1 MAQNNWLDEGSTP
14 VPQPTSAAADTSW
27 LDEQSDVVQDN
38 ALVRGFKKSSQSIG
52 ITKGLVTGDSADTA
66 RKVAEA
72 ADYARKNPGMQEGR
86 ELGQAWDR
94 GDGVWGGIK
103 EVAGEFAK
111 DWRDAPGA
119 IAGVRATGRNLL
131 AMGEKVIEQVP
142 NMAAPVAGMIAGG
155 AAGSAAAGPVGT
167 VLGGWAGA
175 SLGNTA
181 VEGGSMVQ
189 EALQKHKINPT
200 DQAAVSAYLEKN
212 GDRILGQAGVK
223 GAIIGAVDTATA
235 GLGHFLLSGPGKAAA
250 SRALADMGVD
260 AADKAAVRAAQS
272 SAAFKNRIA
281 SDAAYQATQQGAN
294 KIARNAGAAALEPAG
309 EFAGEFVGQ
318 GVATGEW
325 DTKNAALEAASS
337 IGQSGA
343 MYAGQKA
350 IQAFSRPGAATNDPS
365 EQPVP
370 APGQPPA
377 PPPAPNQGT
386 GPTLAL
392 PAPDRGV
399 IQVAGDG
406 TARTPAYQAPGYVGD
421 VTDVEPRAVNPV
433 REQVAAAAEQGG
445 ALSSAALT
453 AIDTG
458 VTQAMQPA
466 PEQAPP
472 QISLEE
478 ADARD
483 QAAYEQHW
491 DSYDSDPVVSRY
503 FEDDSDIPDF
513 GAASN
518 VSDEEFLRSLGAT
531 DEDIQDAIAT
541 ARQSPIPQSSPA
553 VDAGAQANEPAGPR
567 EGAGGNQAAPGQV
580 TPRQPDNFTGTPS
593 ATMGKQGA
601 TARPGP
607 GFGLKDALAQIRA
620 KKQQEAANA
629 QAAAPQAAPAAQSVP
644 VAGTGSVEAAGFD
657 QLEDALFKERNA
669 TTSAIENDWMNGNG
683 RRHLTNIERAIYDAV
698 SASTLD
704 ADNAAQIIE
713 TALENDRPDLAQ
725 YAASR
730 AMRAA
735 ESMDTTPGVPQSSP
749 KYGKIK
755 SDLEARKKQALDA
768 ASALQEIVSSKQA
781 PQAAAAAQTLPAA
794 RPGAV
799 EAAGPATIPA
809 TTGVA
814 RESQASQA
822 QQGSTQS
829 TQAGGPQAGAATA
842 TASASPAGGNRVQAA
857 GLTNGAPTQ
866 NTGAQGTP
874 AASAQ
879 GSAPAEP
886 EFTTIKTVYGD
897 SVTVR
902 TADLNSDKPR
912 LRQYTKDGKSKAV
925 PAIHRDN
932 LDLTGEKSAERA
944 KENAKNLLFH
954 TVTTKDGG
962 AFASQAAAQREVNRL
977 GLQDSHEVVEA
988 GGGFVGRIKK
998 TGEQHGATAR
1008 NLRLADERTPG
1019 AGAAAPHGP
1028 GESVAGEAPVV
1039 GAGQRQQA
1047 QAAAGN
1053 AAKPANLFSDPRTG
1067 APVVVQNKATADAMA
1082 RSKQLSGKVAVRK
1095 ATPAEMADER
1105 NAFTG
1110 YNAGEN
1116 RRIGYVLEM
1125 LPPKDAPA
1133 THAVTDRDNAQ
1144 DKADAFIKTLTSKDG
1159 DASAPVAEPPAPAGR
1174 TYLAVPFNEKD
1185 YAKRAGAKWDEGKKL
1200 WYADPVGGDGAA
1212 AGEININLKQY
1223 VPQDST
1229 KDDRYNY
1236 YGDKALAT
1244 AVALNASARDGV
1256 QYDTIKRKHPD
1267 GIMMWSVVKAG
1278 EQTQAESAEKTS
1290 AATENVAQT
1299 ITAADV
1305 QADTPKLTQ
1314 AEAKALME
1322 WQDLGQKNGVKTHIL
1337 TFYES
1342 KADKDAKRGRMT
1354 IATVT
1359 KGDRSAN
1366 NWTVE
1371 GDDKPLAVLGMAKK
1385 RAEDAGMAKLVADGF
1400 VAQEGNTA
1408 PEGTQFPMQEAV
1420 SSYAGIS
1427 HRGQERAQSDA
1438 DEFERFISAQQ
1449 EAGLAVAET
1458 EDQKAA
1464 VARAVE
1470 ALRADYVTAYRRL
1483 MGVRANTYSAYVAGR
1498 SGLNSRQANR
1508 SNSALDKAMEAFSEW
1523 QTAASGRVRR
1533 AALDARTDDQKQ
1545 ADQQAREQTE
1555 ADKAQRREDADRSL
1569 IRKILTW
1576 KKGGEAVPIGKS
1588 ATLSGVNLGRDG
1600 YPTSVNLKP
1609 NDGATLTSDK
1619 FDLAALFRRDGMSVP
1634 DSRRRVRELV
1644 DAVRA
1649 EDAAQTSGQ
1658 DAAPA
1663 APISDFGEKL
1673 EGARKD
1679 MPPSLKEE
1687 VSDEKIASL
1696 PLSKIWPSDAHES
1709 IEDDAA
1715 AALVFAARQE
1725 IPAKPRVPSRVR
1737 AWVSKVKT
1745 YRTLVKD
1752 LGKNSLERIEQ
1763 LSTEKGFHSLG
1774 PFFAKVRLLSQLPR
1788 DTWSRVERVEEY
1800 PNAIRYEKD
1809 GSKTAV
1815 AFSSV
1820 TIDGKSRRFEGVG
1833 KIGPDEVQAVKEMLG
1848 TAAPKKDG
1856 LTAQDF
1862 EVRGTAKTGYKIN
1875 RKGDSEYRSLKIFT
1889 GEDAAKKALAW
1900 RDEHTAELEAAWE
1913 AVKARDNVSKAEVRR
1928 DENRERTGENRR
1940 NGRDVT
1946 AQMFTDAF
1954 GFRGAQF
1961 GNWVGQG
1968 ADAKSRQGMLNDAYD
1983 ALLDLSDILG
1993 IPSRAISLNG
2003 TLGLSFGARGSGR
2016 AAAHFEPSNLVIN
2029 LTKTRGAGSLAHE
2042 WFHALDNYFSRMR
2055 GGEVAFTGDNNA
2067 YRQNNFVTYKP
2078 EAAWGKAPITPYTN
2092 FMRGGQ
2098 LRERLQ
2104 RLPGF
2109 TYDANKTLA
2118 ENAKAAGFERD
2129 PNHKDGVRP
2138 QVEKAFADLV
2148 QALNESP
2155 MAKRASSLDKAADGY
2170 WGRIIER
2177 GARSFENYVI
2187 SKMAQ
2192 RGWSND
2198 FLANIRSF
2206 DEWMA
2211 MGKNAERYPYLK
2223 PEEDAPVVAAF
2234 DKLFETVE
2242 TKEDDTGNV
2251 VMFSRSG
2258 AQSANAN
2265 DQTSR
2270 SWYDRFVSLLPD
2282 AYRNDPHRREPLPAE
2297 DWNVQRAAEVHR
2309 KVEAINRQLRGEN
2322 DRKGYGPISID
2333 GLGNLQVSALQV
2345 SRDDLNGPIKALAKE
2360 LGAGI
2365 AITNVRTGDIQALQD
2380 SGFVPETSL
2389 APVADRIMGRPFDDP
2404 ANRYAADARA
2414 YGTIMTYQPRG
2425 FPAVLFARDA
2435 ATQSSGQ
2442 PLRTPAATIRAAI
2455 TKAYGNLLGQLE
2467 SKGLVTLTQTEDE
2480 AIEAAAQA
2488 RAAKTGQSVERERD
2502 RLQASIRGEADELSM
2517 SIYSDEAGKIERALD
2532 AMGLQVSTEGSRIS
2546 QSTYVIVESPEYT
2559 QTEGESGSV
2568 LKIRVS
2574 DHRLPGGYQ
2583 QPDFEVQVGNA
2594 HHGVDMADAAGAWFD
2609 AVSWVGRRFGVEPKG
2624 AAKRQIA
2631 AAAEKEAKAKQAAVA
2646 AADQQRDRLET
2657 SKVRLQAWLQSLPDE
2672 ALWGNARRGGWVAV
2686 LDGKMIGRFDGE
2698 TATGEGQPWYGGPY
2712 PVEAQKNL
2720 QPVRESLRASLMGS
2734 VSNSVA
2740 TDDLD
2745 IRRSA
2750 NGAIQGF
2757 FDPQTGQSFLVADNL
2772 TAEAA
2777 PGVLMHEVGIH
2788 MAADGSMKA
2797 LFNRAAMMLKMQR
2810 GNPFMKAVQ
2819 ARMDAAGETSGEE
2832 AAAYIAE
2839 AYEND
2844 RANAPASVQRWL
2856 ADLLAAVKAWMF
2868 KKGIIGA
2875 DRLTVA
2881 DIAAVAR
2888 ANARSMARDGGATGG
2903 QGFGTAFSR
2912 APAGDQTQTE
2922 AFKRWFKD
2930 SKVVDAEGKPLVVY
2944 HGTNQSFDT
2953 FDASKADSATGQS
2966 EGAFWFASSPAVSER
2981 FGNATMPVYLSA
2993 VNLFEVTPQSVRS
3006 LFPGLFGGP
3015 QVVVAGGRAAVAD
3028 VNREVVLDGRPVSVF
3043 DALEQGRAEA
3053 VMDPGL
3059 RKRAMAAAKKAGAD
3073 GVVFRGFYD
3082 ASDTAS
3088 DIFAVF
3094 RPEQI
3099 KSAIGNNGNFDPADG
3114 RIDHFGANRPA
3125 KDGTP
3130 TDRAVMDMAREGK
3143 SAQDIL
3149 RLIAGTSRSRF
3160 NRQVARL
3167 LLRTGVAPKV
3177 EALAA
3182 DGLGKDKRGFN
3193 LLAKYSRDS
3202 NTISLTEGAGYMAE
3216 QIMLH
3221 ELIHAAT
3228 LRALDRKGLASLQ
3241 MKRLFAHVQ
3250 KQGVLDG
3257 TYGMKNVGEFTSE
3270 AFTNPDFQRELRKIK
3285 GMQDGGA
3292 IKTAWDGFVRIL
3304 RSILGLPN
3312 DSHDALSQALQI
3324 GVGVM
3329 RDQYRMGNR
3338 GERGG
3343 HNAYMAAR
3351 NVAGQDSASDDSDAY
3366 FGMADARA
3374 MKDGA
3379 LAKSVGDGLRAITQ
3393 TNIKQLGKHKL
3404 TDWLNIGLQFL
3415 GRRQLVDIYGD
3426 LLPLAEYNRLVQQ
3439 MEADKNEGG
3448 AEADQLV
3455 TRWAKLS
3462 DETKLADLMH
3472 DATLAQI
3479 DPDKPYADGDDKA
3492 VYMMLQGRFKTLSDD
3507 AKAVYRA
3514 TRDAYRAHH
3523 AKVRSAIKE
3532 RIERSEIKGERKAA
3546 LLKQMDDE
3554 FFKAIKGVY
3563 FPLARFGQYA
3573 VTVKGPEGKVESVS
3587 RAETKAEAEALRSN
3601 LLAAFPRDKGF
3612 TVGRVMLS
3620 KDFIADRDAVGRGFM
3635 TELYQVLDKQDIDAA
3650 QRAELEDTLGQ
3661 LYLSSLPDLSWAKH
3675 GIHRKGTPG
3684 FSQDARRAFAQ
3695 NMFHGARYLAKLR
3708 YSDLMQDELAAMQKH
3723 VDDWREVED
3732 FDQNSA
3738 QRVVDEMNKRHESLM
3753 NPKSNP
3759 LSTALTSLGF
3769 VFHLGMSPA
3778 SAMVNLSQTALVAYP
3793 IMGAKWGFNKASAAL
3808 LKASK
3813 EAAAGKNDI
3822 TGSLNADE
3830 RAAYDEAVRAGTID
3844 VTMAHDLAGIAQ
3856 GEDAG
3861 VMWKIRPVMRWAS
3874 FLFHN
3879 AERFNRQVTFV
3890 AAYRLARDA
3899 GANHKVAFDQATKAT
3914 YDGHF
3919 DYGAANRPRIM
3930 QGNVAKVLLLF
3941 KQYGQNM
3948 VYTLSRNA
3956 YQSIK
3961 GTDAE
3966 KAEARKA
3973 LAGLLTSH
3981 AMAAGVLGLPMVTT
3995 LLAAASMIGGDDDE
4009 PWDAK
4014 VALQNMLAD
4023 AFGQKPAEVLAHGLS
4038 RLTPWDISGRVGLDR
4053 LIFPDVQEGLEGQ
4066 RLAESAM
4073 AAALGPV
4080 AGIGVNVLKG
4090 AQHMSEG
4097 RYAIGLEAM
4106 LPSAL
4111 RAPVKAL
4118 RYAEE
4123 GVQDKSGISILDE
4136 VSPAAVA
4143 GQALGFSPSA
4153 ARNAQDG
4160 KSAILA
4166 HDRALGER
4174 RQELLT
4180 KIARATMAKDEEA
4193 KAEAREEIKR
4203 FNEKN
4208 PGRRINPNHI
4218 MASVHGRQKRI
4229 NQAQDG
4235 VYLPR
4240 NRREAMEVGR
4250 FALAESE

>member
-1 MAQNNWLDEGSTP
+1 MAANPFSDPEFGADAAKGAKPASKKNPFSDPEFGKEPKRTWGEAAKDTGAAVMGGLAGLVKTGGDLYGLASGNMDNAASELGRNAQEYWSDAKSQALQTKIAQRKANIDAQESTLGKAWTAVKDTLTDP
-14 VPQPTSAAADTSW
+14 ALAADTVAENVATMLPGAGVGRAVGAAKYARGFQAASEFGPAS
-27 LDEQSDVVQDN
+27 LAAREAIAKQAGKYATGAAIGTGAVQQGADVSGDIYGDLMKKTDAEWDASPDFQAALQRHGGDRQAAKSELANATARAAFLPTAGISVAAN
-38 ALVRGFKKSSQSIG
+38 AIPGATYLERALVGAPLRTGAKEVGRFGAARGFARGVLGEGGQEFVEEGGGRLGANLAAQQQAMPGHDTWDGVGENAGMGFAGGALLGVGGGVHGAREAMAQKRAQDAA
-52 ITKGLVTGDSADTA
+52 KGAEDGGTLGTPAADTPPA
-66 RKVAEA
+66 DVPPGDGQAGPGGGLGAPTGAGADMAGMLAPANPLLEAMNQRA
-72 ADYARKNPGMQEGR
+72 ADPS
-86 ELGQAWDR
+86 
-94 GDGVWGGIK
+94 
-103 EVAGEFAK
+103 
-111 DWRDAPGA
+111 A
-119 IAGVRATGRNLL
+119 IAPPIDDGKIFDKSA
-131 AMGEKVIEQVP
+131 
-142 NMAAPVAGMIAGG
+142 AAPVAGELYQPGDTTNPLTGERITAKPSEAMGLNPATGPLSAG
-155 AAGSAAAGPVGT
+155 AAV
-167 VLGGWAGA
+167 
-175 SLGNTA
+175 
-181 VEGGSMVQ
+181 
-189 EALQKHKINPT
+189 
-200 DQAAVSAYLEKN
+200 
-212 GDRILGQAGVK
+212 
-223 GAIIGAVDTATA
+223 AVDTGVAGGLQQAAAQAQADQQAQASQRTDFPMLEYA
-235 GLGHFLLSGPGKAAA
+235 GLSDDDRAAYDSYFNSVSEQTDDHLAAA
-250 SRALADMGVD
+250 
-260 AADKAAVRAAQS
+260 
-272 SAAFKNRIA
+272 I
-281 SDAAYQATQQGAN
+281 SDG
-294 KIARNAGAAALEPAG
+294 
-309 EFAGEFVGQ
+309 
-318 GVATGEW
+318 
-325 DTKNAALEAASS
+325 
-337 IGQSGA
+337 
-343 MYAGQKA
+343 
-350 IQAFSRPGAATNDPS
+350 
-365 EQPVP
+365 
-370 APGQPPA
+370 
-377 PPPAPNQGT
+377 
-386 GPTLAL
+386 
-392 PAPDRGV
+392 
-399 IQVAGDG
+399 
-406 TARTPAYQAPGYVGD
+406 
-421 VTDVEPRAVNPV
+421 
-433 REQVAAAAEQGG
+433 
-445 ALSSAALT
+445 
-453 AIDTG
+453 
-458 VTQAMQPA
+458 
-466 PEQAPP
+466 
-472 QISLEE
+472 
-478 ADARD
+478 
-483 QAAYEQHW
+483 
-491 DSYDSDPVVSRY
+491 
-503 FEDDSDIPDF
+503 DIPDF
-513 GAASN
+513 GDESN
-518 VSDEEFLRSLGAT
+518 VSEVEFLRRMGAS
-531 DEDIQDAIAT
+531 EQEILDAI
-541 ARQSPIPQSSPA
+541 
-553 VDAGAQANEPAGPR
+553 
-567 EGAGGNQAAPGQV
+567 
-580 TPRQPDNFTGTPS
+580 
-593 ATMGKQGA
+593 
-601 TARPGP
+601 
-607 GFGLKDALAQIRA
+607 
-620 KKQQEAANA
+620 EAA
-629 QAAAPQAAPAAQSVP
+629 
-644 VAGTGSVEAAGFD
+644 
-657 QLEDALFKERNA
+657 
-669 TTSAIENDWMNGNG
+669 
-683 RRHLTNIERAIYDAV
+683 
-698 SASTLD
+698 ST
-704 ADNAAQIIE
+704 
-713 TALENDRPDLAQ
+713 
-725 YAASR
+725 
-730 AMRAA
+730 
-735 ESMDTTPGVPQSSP
+735 
-749 KYGKIK
+749 
-755 SDLEARKKQALDA
+755 
-768 ASALQEIVSSKQA
+768 
-781 PQAAAAAQTLPAA
+781 
-794 RPGAV
+794 
-799 EAAGPATIPA
+799 
-809 TTGVA
+809 
-814 RESQASQA
+814 
-822 QQGSTQS
+822 
-829 TQAGGPQAGAATA
+829 AGGPQAGARGAAETQTDVADSARPFAGADSQPGTGQESAQALTA
-842 TASASPAGGNRVQAA
+842 AERAALQADLDAEQEGSVPGARGADRAFASVTEDAGALPAEPTKVSTTTKGTTDGTQAQETQQAGQGQQEARAGQAGARDESHLNALELRLSHERGRLRAAQTDAERTARQVTVDGIEREIAGERKFLGLAPQAASAMSDDALMQALKPDGAEKTSTAQPPLSGTISPQPQAA
-857 GLTNGAPTQ
+857 G
-866 NTGAQGTP
+866 P
-874 AASAQ
+874 AIAA
-879 GSAPAEP
+879 P
-886 EFTTIKTVYGD
+886 EFTTIKTVHGD

-902 TADLNSDKPR
+902 TSDLQGDAPR
-912 LRQYTKDGKSKAV
+912 LRQYTKAGKAKAV

-944 KENAKNLLFH
+944 KENAKNPLFH

-998 TGEQHGATAR
+998 TGEQHSATAR

-1342 KADKDAKRGRMT
+1342 KADKDAKRGRM
-1354 IATVT
+1354 IVAKVT
-1359 KGDRSAN
+1359 KGDRSAS
-1366 NWTVE
+1366 NWMVD

-1385 RAEDAGMAKLVADGF
+1385 RAEDAGMARLVADGY
-1400 VAQEGNTA
+1400 VGEAPTTGPKPARITPDIAANMKAGDVVVDEDGKEYRANAARHGWLEAHPIVDGKAQVNADSRVMFHLDPQTA
-1408 PEGTQFPMQEAV
+1408 SAYPERSHKAVFLKEEAAEANPLADYNALAKQYGYEVRPDGAIGSDGKFPGPKMKVKGGRLRIESGSGDLLA
-1420 SSYAGIS
+1420 SYAGTSPDGLGKFLESFWYAEKKAAGGPAPAEDAPMFSRAQAKEIRNLVTLHNLTDENLRFADS
-1427 HRGQERAQSDA
+1427 MGGIPVPSIGITKVDSPFSGFGGITLIAPKGMVDPESGVPVFDRDAWTARFPEMNFKKPKRAKADAFYERMKAMTNGLGVDEGNFLSNLWESMVNASVTNPDKVADHLRRYDAARMAYARDVLGKNIKVPMRSVPLSSPAANDKQLQAYWKKNGQRLIELEYELSGSNFSNTPEYKSFVREVEGAVRRYAEASGKPERADAYVSMFLPDGELGPGGFDRLGRDFAAVGKKEVDGLKLREAVRKVVPDNDPAYLQWVSDQVKPLFDAPTITLRGKEVEPTLDNIVDAMTVGATAGVEKSMTFSAGKAAAMLGKRFKSMDEIKAARDQVVSPQAEAEGKKSSDA
-1438 DEFERFISAQQ
+1438 LLAEYRSHVSQFYTGKDWRGNIDTWAANDDAM
-1449 EAGLAVAET
+1449 EALAKAG
-1458 EDQKAA
+1458 KAA
-1464 VARAVE
+1464 SSDANIRAALTRMGFKGVDQQALDMARDAIDALRNAATDYFEAKPQRAVGLSEFKGAVVPKGTSPEAIAILEKHGIAVELYGKTEGAREKAIQKLAKRLDKESGGVLFSRAQPAIRSAAAAMEEASRRADALYDAEPGAVTMEEFSAVGDARRAAEAAMLDALAQLPDSGFAVE
-1470 ALRADYVTAYRRL
+1470 ARTSDGRMLIVTP
-1483 MGVRANTYSAYVAGR
+1483 SASEQGR
-1498 SGLNSRQANR
+1498 WQLTRFGKDGEPSGDTRFDTKRQA
-1508 SNSALDKAMEAFSEW
+1508 LQYLVD
-1523 QTAASGRVRR
+1523 
-1533 AALDARTDDQKQ
+1533 
-1545 ADQQAREQTE
+1545 
-1555 ADKAQRREDADRSL
+1555 
-1569 IRKILTW
+1569 
-1576 KKGGEAVPIGKS
+1576 EAVPSSIQP
-1588 ATLSGVNLGRDG
+1588 A
-1600 YPTSVNLKP
+1600 
-1609 NDGATLTSDK
+1609 GA
-1619 FDLAALFRRDGMSVP
+1619 AMS
-1634 DSRRRVRELV
+1634 
-1644 DAVRA
+1644 
-1649 EDAAQTSGQ
+1649 
-1658 DAAPA
+1658 
-1663 APISDFGEKL
+1663 
-1673 EGARKD
+1673 
-1679 MPPSLKEE
+1679 
-1687 VSDEKIASL
+1687 
-1696 PLSKIWPSDAHES
+1696 
-1709 IEDDAA
+1709 
-1715 AALVFAARQE
+1715 
-1725 IPAKPRVPSRVR
+1725 
-1737 AWVSKVKT
+1737 
-1745 YRTLVKD
+1745 RTV
-1752 LGKNSLERIEQ
+1752 
-1763 LSTEKGFHSLG
+1763 
-1774 PFFAKVRLLSQLPR
+1774 
-1788 DTWSRVERVEEY
+1788 
-1800 PNAIRYEKD
+1800 
-1809 GSKTAV
+1809 
-1815 AFSSV
+1815 
-1820 TIDGKSRRFEGVG
+1820 
-1833 KIGPDEVQAVKEMLG
+1833 
-1848 TAAPKKDG
+1848 
-1856 LTAQDF
+1856 
-1862 EVRGTAKTGYKIN
+1862 
-1875 RKGDSEYRSLKIFT
+1875 
-1889 GEDAAKKALAW
+1889 
-1900 RDEHTAELEAAWE
+1900 
-1913 AVKARDNVSKAEVRR
+1913 
-1928 DENRERTGENRR
+1928 
-1940 NGRDVT
+1940 
-1946 AQMFTDAF
+1946 
-1954 GFRGAQF
+1954 
-1961 GNWVGQG
+1961 
-1968 ADAKSRQGMLNDAYD
+1968 
-1983 ALLDLSDILG
+1983 
-1993 IPSRAISLNG
+1993 
-2003 TLGLSFGARGSGR
+2003 
-2016 AAAHFEPSNLVIN
+2016 
-2029 LTKTRGAGSLAHE
+2029 
-2042 WFHALDNYFSRMR
+2042 
-2055 GGEVAFTGDNNA
+2055 
-2067 YRQNNFVTYKP
+2067 
-2078 EAAWGKAPITPYTN
+2078 
-2092 FMRGGQ
+2092 
-2098 LRERLQ
+2098 
-2104 RLPGF
+2104 
-2109 TYDANKTLA
+2109 
-2118 ENAKAAGFERD
+2118 
-2129 PNHKDGVRP
+2129 
-2138 QVEKAFADLV
+2138 
-2148 QALNESP
+2148 
-2155 MAKRASSLDKAADGY
+2155 
-2170 WGRIIER
+2170 
-2177 GARSFENYVI
+2177 
-2187 SKMAQ
+2187 
-2192 RGWSND
+2192 
-2198 FLANIRSF
+2198 
-2206 DEWMA
+2206 
-2211 MGKNAERYPYLK
+2211 
-2223 PEEDAPVVAAF
+2223 
-2234 DKLFETVE
+2234 
-2242 TKEDDTGNV
+2242 
-2251 VMFSRSG
+2251 
-2258 AQSANAN
+2258 
-2265 DQTSR
+2265 
-2270 SWYDRFVSLLPD
+2270 
-2282 AYRNDPHRREPLPAE
+2282 
-2297 DWNVQRAAEVHR
+2297 
-2309 KVEAINRQLRGEN
+2309 
-2322 DRKGYGPISID
+2322 
-2333 GLGNLQVSALQV
+2333 
-2345 SRDDLNGPIKALAKE
+2345 
-2360 LGAGI
+2360 
-2365 AITNVRTGDIQALQD
+2365 
-2380 SGFVPETSL
+2380 
-2389 APVADRIMGRPFDDP
+2389 
-2404 ANRYAADARA
+2404 
-2414 YGTIMTYQPRG
+2414 
-2425 FPAVLFARDA
+2425 
-2435 ATQSSGQ
+2435 Q

-2455 TKAYGNLLGQLE
+2455 TKDYGKLLGQLE

-2480 AIEAAAQA
+2480 AIEAAARA
-2488 RAAKTGQSVERERD
+2488 RAAKTGQSVERERA

-2517 SIYSDEAGKIERALD
+2517 SIYSDEAGKIERALE

-2583 QPDFEVQVGNA
+2583 KPDFEVQVGNA
-2594 HHGVDMADAAGAWFD
+2594 HQGVDMADAAGAWFD
-2609 AVSWVGRRFGVEPKG
+2609 AVRWVGRRFGVDPKG

-2631 AAAEKEAKAKQAAVA
+2631 AAAEKEANAKQAAVA
-2646 AADQQRDRLET
+2646 AADQQRNRLDT
-2657 SKVRLQAWLQSLPDE
+2657 SKARLQAWLQSLPDG

-2720 QPVRESLRASLMGS
+2720 QPVRESLRAS
-2734 VSNSVA
+2734 VKNSVA
-2740 TDDLD
+2740 DPD
-2745 IRRSA
+2745 IRRSED
-2750 NGAIQGF
+2750 GAIQGF
-2757 FDPQTGQSFLVADNL
+2757 FDPQTGQSFLIADNL

-2797 LFNRAAMMLKMQR
+2797 LFNRAAMMLKLQK

-2868 KKGIIGA
+2868 KKGIMGA

-2903 QGFGTAFSR
+2903 HGFGPAFSH

-2922 AFKRWFKD
+2922 NFRRWFAG
-2930 SKVVDAEGKPLVVY
+2930 SKVVDADGKPLVSRSSLVAARKSAMLE
-2944 HGTNQSFDT
+2944 GRMNGGSSN
-2953 FDASKADSATGQS
+2953 AKSIADLLVSQAFSLKGLGGLEIPAQRKVLNGVLSLGDDFKVLRSVVDLVPVDVVNILTGKNLAPEVLFRDEAMLKQL
-2966 EGAFWFASSPAVSER
+2966 
-2981 FGNATMPVYLSA
+2981 LSA
-2993 VNLFEVTPQSVRS
+2993 DRDGSVS
-3006 LFPGLFGGP
+3006 TAIDIADAL
-3015 QVVVAGGRAAVAD
+3015 VVAVAGVAAKGSAIASNPFVGTQKVGSAADTGDAD
-3028 VNREVVLDGRPVSVF
+3028 VLH
-3043 DALEQGRAEA
+3043 DAILNQ
-3053 VMDPGL
+3053 
-3059 RKRAMAAAKKAGAD
+3059 
-3073 GVVFRGFYD
+3073 
-3082 ASDTAS
+3082 T
-3088 DIFAVF
+3088 
-3094 RPEQI
+3094 
-3099 KSAIGNNGNFDPADG
+3099 IGNNGNFDP
-3114 RIDHFGANRPA
+3114 
-3125 KDGTP
+3125 
-3130 TDRAVMDMAREGK
+3130 
-3143 SAQDIL
+3143 S
-3149 RLIAGTSRSRF
+3149 
-3160 NRQVARL
+3160 
-3167 LLRTGVAPKV
+3167 
-3177 EALAA
+3177 
-3182 DGLGKDKRGFN
+3182 
-3193 LLAKYSRDS
+3193 
-3202 NTISLTEGAGYMAE
+3202 
-3216 QIMLH
+3216 
-3221 ELIHAAT
+3221 
-3228 LRALDRKGLASLQ
+3228 
-3241 MKRLFAHVQ
+3241 
-3250 KQGVLDG
+3250 
-3257 TYGMKNVGEFTSE
+3257 
-3270 AFTNPDFQRELRKIK
+3270 NPDIRFSRADMGSR
-3285 GMQDGGA
+3285 A
-3292 IKTAWDGFVRIL
+3292 T
-3304 RSILGLPN
+3304 
-3312 DSHDALSQALQI
+3312 DA
-3324 GVGVM
+3324 
-3329 RDQYRMGNR
+3329 
-3338 GERGG
+3338 
-3343 HNAYMAAR
+3343 
-3351 NVAGQDSASDDSDAY
+3351 
-3366 FGMADARA
+3366 
-3374 MKDGA
+3374 
-3379 LAKSVGDGLRAITQ
+3379 AKAVGDTLKSITVSNVKQRA
-3393 TNIKQLGKHKL
+3393 GFKL
-3404 TDWLNIGLQFL
+3404 TDYLGIGLQAL
-3415 GRRQLVDIYGD
+3415 GRRQIVDIYGD
-3426 LLPLAEYNRLVQQ
+3426 LLPLSEYNRLVQQ

-3492 VYMMLQGRFKTLSDD
+3492 VYMMLQGRFKALSDE

-3523 AKVRSAIKE
+3523 AKVRSAIKD

-3573 VTVKGPEGKVESVS
+3573 VTVKGPDGKVESVS
-3587 RAETKAEAEALRSN
+3587 RAETKDEAEALRNN
-3601 LLAAFPRDKGF
+3601 LLAAFQRDKGF

-3635 TELYQVLDKQDIDAA
+3635 TELYQVLDKQDMDAA

-3708 YSDLMQDELAAMQKH
+3708 YSDLMQDQLAAMQKH

-3769 VFHLGMSPA
+3769 VFHLGLSPA

-3793 IMGAKWGFNKASAAL
+3793 IMGAKWGFGKASAAL

-3813 EAAAGKNDI
+3813 QAAAGKNDI

-3899 GANHKVAFDQATKAT
+3899 GSNHKAAFDQATKAT

-3948 VYTLSRNA
+3948 IYTLSRNA

-3973 LAGLLTSH
+3973 LAGLLASH
-3981 AMAAGVLGLPMVTT
+3981 AMAAGVLGLPMVST
-3995 LLAAASMIGGDDDE
+3995 LLAAASMVGGDDDE

-4097 RYAIGLEAM
+4097 RYAMGLEAM

-4111 RAPVKAL
+4111 RGPVKAL

-4123 GVQDKSGISILDE
+4123 GVQDKSGISILDQ
-4136 VSPAAVA
+4136 VSPAAVT

-4153 ARNAQDG
+4153 ARNAQEG